1 MVKLKSKHRRGSC
14 DKAGSFVV
22 HGRLI
27 EEAAAGLRTVET
39 TFNGDPSMRGMKGRL
54 ATGGKNMKNDAG

>member
-14 DKAGSFVV
+14 DESESFVV

-39 TFNGDPSMRGMKGRL
+39 TFNGDPSMRGMKNRL
-54 ATGGKNMKNDAG
+54 VTGGNNMKKDA